1 MSKVVIEAVTFRV
14 DPKVSAEEFAKLAAA
29 TRPAVAAMPGFR
41 RRVLSVDAEGTWL
54 DHVEWDSM
62 EDAQA
67 AARNISQQ
75 PSFGPFSKAIAA
87 GSVTMRH
94 ARLAMVH
101 EAVVDA

>member
-54 DHVEWDSM
+54 DHVEWDSL
-62 EDAQA
+62 DHARA
-67 AARNISQQ
+67 AAEQVTRE
-75 PSFGPFSKAIAA
+75 PAFAPF
-87 GSVTMRH
+87 
-94 ARLAMVH
+94 
-101 EAVVDA
+101 